1 MPVCVSFALLAPRG
15 GFSPSRTTPEGAD
28 ARARRGPPCPSPP
41 EGDALRRGALQVGV
55 GSRMGPPRTLGP
67 RRFIAVAG
75 NIGAGKSTLVEFLSR
90 QYALRPFYEPN
101 ADNPYL
107 EDFYADMKRWAFHSQ
122 LYFLAEKFRL
132 HQELETLDQ
141 AVIQDRTIYED
152 AEVFA
157 ENLYRQRKMS
167 KRDYLTYRSLY
178 EAIIRELRPPTLM
191 IYLRC
196 GLKTLSQR
204 IRLRGR
210 PEEQNIPR
218 GYLMRLQ
225 ELYEEW
231 FSRYSLSETL
241 VIDTDQLD
249 YLQDLVDRID
259 LFARI
264 EAAVEDRGSST

>member
-1 MPVCVSFALLAPRG
+1 MS
-15 GFSPSRTTPEGAD
+15 S
-28 ARARRGPPCPSPP
+28 
-41 EGDALRRGALQVGV
+41 
-55 GSRMGPPRTLGP
+55 PRTLGP

-75 NIGAGKSTLVEFLSR
+75 NIGVGKSTLVEFLAR
-90 QYALRPFYEPN
+90 QYEVRPIFEPN
-101 ADNPYL
+101 EENPYL
-107 EDFYADMKRWAFHSQ
+107 EDFYEDMKGWAFHSQ
-122 LYFLAEKFRL
+122 LYFLSAKFRL
-132 HQELETLDQ
+132 HQQLSLVEE

-167 KRDYLTYRSLY
+167 KRDYMTYRRLY
-178 EAIIRELRPPTLM
+178 EAVIDELRPPSLM

-196 GLKTLSQR
+196 GMRTLNKR

-218 GYLMRLQ
+218 TYLLRLQ

-231 FSRYSLSETL
+231 FQRYDLSETL
-241 VIDTDQLD
+241 IIDTDELD

-259 LFARI
+259 LFSRI
-264 EAAVEDRGSST
+264 EAALGIRSTEGSSQRGAGSGS